1 MSILRVQKIVPR
13 TGSQIS
19 LASGTSLGLSDTAFG
34 GVRGTPVQMAYA
46 RTDFRTTFTSPNNGQ
61 TDMPQTAVTIT
72 PKFTG
77 SLIVLKWM
85 CTGEIHQDNGLRIMK
100 NGTLFKTT
108 TQTNERWGSYI
119 SAWYDGNQSSTMSN
133 WYIVAFDDD
142 VTAGSTN
149 KYTLA
154 TGSSSNGTYTFYLNR
169 CVSNGGGN
177 NSYENGVT
185 VMTAMEITP
194 GSYRSA
200 GAPGI

>member
-1 MSILRVQKIVPR
+1 MSTLTVQKIVPR
-13 TGSQIS
+13 TLSQINI
-19 LASGTSLGLSDTAFG
+19 ASGTSLGLSDSAFG
-34 GVRGTPVQMAYA
+34 GIRGTPVQMSVA
-46 RTDFRTTFTSPNNGQ
+46 RTDTRTTFTSPNNGQ
-61 TDMPQTAVTIT
+61 VEIPQTAVTIT

-85 CTGEIHQDNGLRIMK
+85 CTGEIHQDNGFRILK

-108 TQTNERWGSYI
+108 TQTNERWGSYV
-119 SAWYDGNQSSTMSN
+119 SAWYDRNQSSTMSN
-133 WYIVAFDDD
+133 WYINAFDND
-142 VTAGSTN
+142 VVAGAETT
-149 KYTLA
+149 YTLS

-194 GSYRSA
+194 GIYS
-200 GAPGI
+200 

>member
-1 MSILRVQKIVPR
+1 MSVLRVQKIVPR
-13 TGSQIS
+13 STNQIS
-19 LASGTSLGLSDTAFG
+19 IASGTSLGLSDTAFG
-34 GVRGTPVQMAYA
+34 GVRGTPVQMAFA
-46 RTDFRTTFTSPNNGQ
+46 RTDTRTTFTSPNNGQ
-61 TDMPQTAVTIT
+61 FDIPQTGVTIV

-77 SLIVLKWM
+77 SCIVLKWM
-85 CTGEIHQDNGLRIMK
+85 CTGELHQDNGFRIMR
-100 NGTLFKTT
+100 NGSLYKTT

-142 VTAGSTN
+142 VVAGTSYT
-149 KYTLA
+149 YTLGC
-154 TGSSSNGTYTFYLNR
+154 GSSSGSTYTFYLNR

-194 GSYRSA
+194 GSYRTT
-200 GAPGI
+200 

>member
-1 MSILRVQKIVPR
+1 MSILRVQKIIPR
-13 TGSQIS
+13 TLSQINIQ
-19 LASGTSLGLSDTAFG
+19 SGTSLGLSDSAFG
-34 GVRGTPVQMAYA
+34 GIRGTPVQMAVA
-46 RTDFRTTFTSPNNGQ
+46 RTDTRTTFTSPNNGQ
-61 TDMPQTAVTIT
+61 VDIPQTAVTIT

-85 CTGEIHQDNGLRIMK
+85 CTGEIHQDNGFRILK

-108 TQTNERWGSYI
+108 TQTNERWGSYV
-119 SAWYDGNQSSTMSN
+119 SAWYDRNQSSTMSN
-133 WYIVAFDDD
+133 WYINAFDND
-142 VTAGSTN
+142 VVAGAETT
-149 KYTLA
+149 YTLS

-194 GSYRSA
+194 GIYS
-200 GAPGI
+200 

>member
-1 MSILRVQKIVPR
+1 MSILRVQKIIPR
-13 TGSQIS
+13 TLSQINIQ
-19 LASGTSLGLSDTAFG
+19 SGTSLGLSDSAFG
-34 GVRGTPVQMAYA
+34 GVRGTPVQMAFA
-46 RTDFRTTFTSPNNGQ
+46 RTDTRTTFTSPNNGQ
-61 TDMPQTAVTIT
+61 FDIPQTGVTIV
-72 PKFTG
+72 PRFTG

-85 CTGEIHQDNGLRIMK
+85 CTGELHQDNGFRIMR
-100 NGTLFKTT
+100 NGSLYKTT

-142 VTAGSTN
+142 VVAGTSYT
-149 KYTLA
+149 YTLGV
-154 TGSSSNGTYTFYLNR
+154 GSSSGSQYTFYLNR

-194 GSYRSA
+194 GSYRTT
-200 GAPGI
+200 

>member
-1 MSILRVQKIVPR
+1 MSVLTVQKIVPR
-13 TGSQIS
+13 TLSQINI
-19 LASGTSLGLSDTAFG
+19 ASGTSLGLSDSAFG
-34 GVRGTPVQMAYA
+34 GIRGTPVQMSVA
-46 RTDFRTTFTSPNNGQ
+46 RTDTRTTFTSPNNGQ
-61 TDMPQTAVTIT
+61 VEIPQTAVTIT

-85 CTGEIHQDNGLRIMK
+85 CTGEIHQDNGFRILK

-108 TQTNERWGSYI
+108 TQTNERWGSYV
-119 SAWYDGNQSSTMSN
+119 SAWYDRNQSSTMSN
-133 WYIVAFDDD
+133 WYINAFDND
-142 VTAGSTN
+142 VVAGAETT
-149 KYTLA
+149 YTLS

-194 GSYRSA
+194 GIYS
-200 GAPGI
+200 

>member
-1 MSILRVQKIVPR
+1 MSVLTVQKIVPR
-13 TGSQIS
+13 TLNQINI
-19 LASGTSLGLSDTAFG
+19 ASGTSLGLSDSAFG
-34 GVRGTPVQMAYA
+34 GIRGTPVQMAVA
-46 RTDFRTTFTSPNNGQ
+46 RTDTRTTFTSPNNGQ
-61 TDMPQTAVTIT
+61 IEIPQTAVTIT

-85 CTGEIHQDNGLRIMK
+85 CTGEIHQDNGFRILK

-108 TQTNERWGSYI
+108 TQTNERWGSYV
-119 SAWYDGNQSSTMSN
+119 SAWYDRNQSSTMSN
-133 WYIVAFDDD
+133 WYINAFDND
-142 VTAGSTN
+142 VTAGAETT
-149 KYTLA
+149 YTLS

-194 GSYRSA
+194 GSYRTT
-200 GAPGI
+200 

>member
-1 MSILRVQKIVPR
+1 MSILRVQKIIPR
-13 TGSQIS
+13 TLSQINIQ
-19 LASGTSLGLSDTAFG
+19 SGTSLGLSDSAFG
-34 GVRGTPVQMAYA
+34 GIRGTPVQMAVA
-46 RTDFRTTFTSPNNGQ
+46 RTDTRTTFTSPNNGQ
-61 TDMPQTAVTIT
+61 VEIPQTAVTIT

-85 CTGEIHQDNGLRIMK
+85 CTGEIHQDNGFRILK

-108 TQTNERWGSYI
+108 TQTNERWGSYV
-119 SAWYDGNQSSTMSN
+119 SAWYDRNQSSTMSN
-133 WYIVAFDDD
+133 WYINAFDND
-142 VTAGSTN
+142 VVAGAETT
-149 KYTLA
+149 YTLS

-194 GSYRSA
+194 GIYS
-200 GAPGI
+200 

>member
-1 MSILRVQKIVPR
+1 MSVLRVQKIVPR
-13 TGSQIS
+13 STNQIS
-19 LASGTSLGLSDTAFG
+19 IASGTSLGLSDSAFG
-34 GVRGTPVQMAYA
+34 GVRGTPVQMAFA
-46 RTDFRTTFTSPNNGQ
+46 RTDTRTTFTSPNNGQ
-61 TDMPQTAVTIT
+61 FDIPQTGVTIV

-85 CTGEIHQDNGLRIMK
+85 CTGELHQDNGFRIMR
-100 NGTLFKTT
+100 NGSLYKTT

-142 VTAGSTN
+142 VVAGTSYT
-149 KYTLA
+149 YTLGC
-154 TGSSSNGTYTFYLNR
+154 GSSSGSKYTFYLNR

-194 GSYRSA
+194 GSYRTT
-200 GAPGI
+200 

>member
-1 MSILRVQKIVPR
+1 MSTLTVQKIVPR
-13 TGSQIS
+13 TLSQINI
-19 LASGTSLGLSDTAFG
+19 ASGTSLGLSDSAFG
-34 GVRGTPVQMAYA
+34 GIRGTPVQMAVA
-46 RTDFRTTFTSPNNGQ
+46 RTDTRTTFTSPNNGQ
-61 TDMPQTAVTIT
+61 VEIPQTAVTIT

-85 CTGEIHQDNGLRIMK
+85 CTGEIHQDNGFRILK

-108 TQTNERWGSYI
+108 TQTNERWGSYV
-119 SAWYDGNQSSTMSN
+119 SAWYDRNQSSTMSN
-133 WYIVAFDDD
+133 WYINAFDND
-142 VTAGSTN
+142 VVAGAETT
-149 KYTLA
+149 YTLS

-194 GSYRSA
+194 GIYS
-200 GAPGI
+200 